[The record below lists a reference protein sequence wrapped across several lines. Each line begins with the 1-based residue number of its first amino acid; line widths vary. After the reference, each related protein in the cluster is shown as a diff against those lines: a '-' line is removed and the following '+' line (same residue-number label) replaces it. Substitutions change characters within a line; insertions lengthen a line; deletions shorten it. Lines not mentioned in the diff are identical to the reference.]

1 MCHRFYKEYLKTVT
15 ELGKVHII
23 FARKENDSK
32 AENESCLIW
41 LGNEIFL

>member
-23 FARKENDSK
+23 CSRKENGSK
-32 AENESCLIW
+32 SESSNCLMW